1 MPKKINEAERKRLA
15 DEIVNNPL
23 FEEIA
28 EELDVAYYQRWV
40 EATEKNKREWT
51 HAHATALREVLA
63 LLRFI
68 AARAEDEPQ
77 VDTSQIIT
85 DSDLRMPLNA

>member
-1 MPKKINEAERKRLA
+1 MPKKITEAERKKLA
-15 DEIVNNPL
+15 AEIVNNPL
-23 FEEIA
+23 FDEIA

-40 EATEKNKREWT
+40 EATEKNKREWI

-68 AARAEDEPQ
+68 ATKAEDEPQ
-77 VDTSQIIT
+77 VDTPQIIT
-85 DSDLRMPLNA
+85 DSDLRMPLNG